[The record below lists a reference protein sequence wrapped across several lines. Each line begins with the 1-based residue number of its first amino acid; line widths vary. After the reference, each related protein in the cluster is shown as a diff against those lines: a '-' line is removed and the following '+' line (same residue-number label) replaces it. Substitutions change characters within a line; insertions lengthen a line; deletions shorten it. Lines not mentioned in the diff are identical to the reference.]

1 MALKRKITT
10 EEFEGLNEVLKAEY
24 KEKDGAYFLDAED
37 ASSLQNALERERE
50 EKARLKTDLETFK
63 TDLANLKAEKE
74 TANADKN
81 RKTKDYDALEADY
94 NRKLSEKETA
104 FKTSEQK
111 LKDSMQKM
119 LVDNRALEI
128 ATDAFGEN
136 AEIMIPHIKARL
148 QADFDGDMPTTRV
161 LDKNG
166 QPSANTLDELKKEFV
181 DNPRFAPI
189 VVASRAS
196 GGSANGKPANGSAGN
211 KKPEDMDDAERA
223 QLFRSNP
230 EAFYQAFP
238 QSRAV

>member
-1 MALKRKITT
+1 MALKRKITN

-24 KEKDGAYFLDAED
+24 KEKDGSYFLDAED
-37 ASSLQNALERERE
+37 ASSLQNALERERQ
-50 EKARLKTDLETFK
+50 EKAQAKTDLEQVK
-63 TDLANLKAEKE
+63 ADLAALKAEKE

-81 RKTKDYDALEADY
+81 RKTRDYDALEADY
-94 NRKLSEKETA
+94 NRKLSEKETS
-104 FKTSEQK
+104 FQTSEQK
-111 LKDSMQKM
+111 LKDTIKTM
-119 LVDNRALEI
+119 LVDNKALTI
-128 ATDAFGEN
+128 ATEAFGDN
-136 AEIMIPHIKARL
+136 ADVMLPHVMKRL

-166 QPSANTLDELKKEFV
+166 QPSANTLDELMKEFV
-181 DNPRFAPI
+181 DNPRYASM
-189 VVASRAS
+189 VVVSRAS
-196 GGSANGKPANGSAGN
+196 GGSANGKAANGSAGN